1 MKFFVYLGSK
11 FEFLEEKFF
20 RENQNTHFTF
30 TLYVV
35 YFLDQIMH
43 KKTVKLGRPQMTVLW
58 CTHFAS

>member
-1 MKFFVYLGSK
+1 LKIYIQAICLNYFLKIVKEWVVYMKFFVYLGSK

-35 YFLDQIMH
+35 YFVD
-43 KKTVKLGRPQMTVLW
+43 
-58 CTHFAS
+58 